1 MKKQTA
7 KAQTI
12 MNNLR
17 NPETKSKIFYL
28 SDIFKAV
35 NELNLQLQGRK
46 SDFVSCSQKIK
57 GFMGKLKFWKKQVA
71 KKNLSIFKNFY
82 NTNPTSECI
91 VQCEEHLDGLHQD
104 FERRYADLLEMD
116 QPPWFIDLA
125 NFEPDDGI
133 NPELAENLLDLKE
146 DSKLVRRV
154 EKEGVFG
161 YIEVMESN
169 PIVFKSVESSIMHF
183 LQHGLW
189 RQDFQQYWMFS
200 QRKEVNWTSII
211 EETSD

>member
-71 KKNLSIFKNFY
+71 KK
-82 NTNPTSECI
+82 
-91 VQCEEHLDGLHQD
+91 
-104 FERRYADLLEMD
+104 
-116 QPPWFIDLA
+116 
-125 NFEPDDGI
+125 EPI
-133 NPELAENLLDLKE
+133 YLQ
-146 DSKLVRRV
+146 KL
-154 EKEGVFG
+154 
-161 YIEVMESN
+161 
-169 PIVFKSVESSIMHF
+169 
-183 LQHGLW
+183 LQHQSNIGVHSS
-189 RQDFQQYWMFS
+189 M
-200 QRKEVNWTSII
+200 
-211 EETSD
+211 